1 MTAYEAMVT
10 ILDINEMLEVLKDNN
25 CEDEPNMM
33 NCKMQNILVKAKD
46 VILAEMES
54 TTLEV
59 FRDDNQRYNL

>member
-59 FRDDNQRYNL
+59 FRDDH